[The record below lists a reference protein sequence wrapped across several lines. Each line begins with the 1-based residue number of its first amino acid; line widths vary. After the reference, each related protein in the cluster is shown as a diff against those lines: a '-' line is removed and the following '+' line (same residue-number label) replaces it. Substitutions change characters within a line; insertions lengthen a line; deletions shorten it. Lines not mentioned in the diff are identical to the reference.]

1 MRIAL
6 VIPSVNWVEGVP
18 HYTAALG
25 RALSLDHEVHLV
37 AGKFDPSSIEGCTF
51 HKIPVLNGSIT
62 LFHATFVTNMY
73 LRRALRS
80 LAPGSD
86 FDIVH
91 GAGFTCPAA
100 NVVTC
105 HFIQAREQRLLGY
118 GTSAKNWLR
127 NVKSWDYCLYS
138 AFSSFMERRY
148 NRSLRSKKVVIAISQ
163 NVKED
168 LTREFGIPD
177 ERIVV
182 IPNGVDTERF
192 HPLNRV
198 VYRHQVRR
206 DLGLEDEDIVALF
219 VGNSWQRKGLQLAID
234 ALRSI
239 PNPKL
244 KLLVVGAGDPL
255 LYCSPKELSD
265 PDRRVVFL
273 SRMEPQI
280 ERYYA
285 AADLLLFPTLYEPF
299 GLVVLEAL
307 ASGLPV
313 VVSATAGVAEH
324 ITDRETG
331 LLLSNPGDA
340 SEIRAK
346 LELLLE
352 DSDLRERIA
361 LQGRLVA
368 EKLTWDRIASLTL
381 EAYQMALN

>member
-25 RALSLDHEVHLV
+25 RALSLDHEVQLV
-37 AGKFDPSSIEGCTF
+37 AGKFDTSSIEGCTF
-51 HKIPVLNGSIT
+51 QKIPVLNGSIT
-62 LFHATFVTNMY
+62 MFHATFVANMY
-73 LRRALRS
+73 LRGALGS

-91 GAGFTCPAA
+91 GAGFTCPYA
-100 NVVTC
+100 NVVTS
-105 HFIQAREQRLLGY
+105 HFIQVREQRLLGY

-127 NVKSWDYCLYS
+127 NVKRWDYCLYS
-138 AFSSFMERRY
+138 AFSSFMERHY
-148 NRSLRSKKVVIAISQ
+148 SRSLRTKVVIAISQ

-192 HPLNRV
+192 HPRNRV
-198 VYRHQVRR
+198 VYRHRVRR
-206 DLGLEDEDIVALF
+206 DLGFEDGDLVALF
-219 VGNSWQRKGLQLAID
+219 VGNSWQRKGLKLAID
-234 ALRSI
+234 AIRSI

-273 SRMEPQI
+273 SHMEPQI

-285 AADLLLFPTLYEPF
+285 ATDLLLFPTLYEPF

-324 ITDRETG
+324 ITDGETG

-352 DSDLRERIA
+352 DSALRERIA

-368 EKLTWDRIASLTL
+368 EKLTWHRIASLTL